1 MASLWKRQ
9 SRYVTIAGHIVARDP
24 LWAGVCWIMVKM
36 LAVQIEAFC
45 AAACLRPPLVC
56 PRRVGSGGHWRVASA
71 AAVSGA
77 TGSQNYEVTQRA
89 VSLVGG

>member
-1 MASLWKRQ
+1 
-9 SRYVTIAGHIVARDP
+9 
-24 LWAGVCWIMVKM
+24 MVKM

-45 AAACLRPPLVC
+45 AAACPRPPLVC
-56 PRRVGSGGHWRVASA
+56 PRRVASD

-77 TGSQNYEVTQRA
+77 TGSQNYEITQRA

>member
-1 MASLWKRQ
+1 
-9 SRYVTIAGHIVARDP
+9 
-24 LWAGVCWIMVKM
+24 MVKM

-45 AAACLRPPLVC
+45 AAACLRPPVLC
-56 PRRVGSGGHWRVASA
+56 PRRVGSGGHRRVAGA

-77 TGSQNYEVTQRA
+77 AGSQNYEIILRA